1 MTFNYKHSLFSHF
14 IILKA
19 RRIKIWKGHVYKGDK
34 KKKKKYYFKK
44 SRA

>member
-19 RRIKIWKGHVYKGDK
+19 RRRKIWKGHIYKGDQK
-34 KKKKKYYFKK
+34 KKKKVLF
-44 SRA
+44 